1 MEKIRNTRHPWP
13 SIHIY
18 IYENQICIPSRGKA
32 DGRCISHLC
41 TLHRHP
47 RKIHP
52 HKQIAKKISD
62 PFFKDTWT
70 SEGKSRFTIYQNL
83 FPTKNINIRRW
94 ETRRLRLSHLRK
106 KPTFP
111 IYIWERNEMRKIY
124 LHKGRENTRIRIF
137 ISKPN
142 DKKDSMGKKLSFF
155 KNHLEWDRPPST
167 T

>member
-62 PFFKDTWT
+62 PFFKDTWPPRANRVSPFTKTFFPQKTQIYDDGRRGDCDFPT
-70 SEGKSRFTIYQNL
+70 SERNPLSRYIYG
-83 FPTKNINIRRW
+83 
-94 ETRRLRLSHLRK
+94 
-106 KPTFP
+106 
-111 IYIWERNEMRKIY
+111 NEMKWEKYICIKEEKIQGFGSSFRSPTT
-124 LHKGRENTRIRIF
+124 KKIRWGKNSHF
-137 ISKPN
+137 SK
-142 DKKDSMGKKLSFF
+142 
-155 KNHLEWDRPPST
+155 T